1 MWLEVQPPERSNTGW
16 TPVFVDSEPFP
27 SVVQAADRVVD
38 LPVSNAA
45 SLQELYRRDLRILQ
59 TVVRR
64 VVRSRSDAEDVVHDA
79 FLRVWRAMELGLVR
93 SPRAV
98 LFKTAY
104 NLALNH
110 VRSPRNQGADHAP
123 GAEPAHDALTAEEQ
137 MILDEDLQACRQA
150 FDRLPLRCRETLT
163 LRVVEEMSYKEMSDK
178 LGLSVSTLEK
188 HFIRGRRLCRNI
200 LDSGTEHSR
209 AAATLRRQPSRT
221 MLAAE

>member
-1 MWLEVQPPERSNTGW
+1 MWLEVRPPERSDAGW
-16 TPVFVDSEPFP
+16 TPAFADAEVFS
-27 SVVQAADRVVD
+27 S
-38 LPVSNAA
+38 PVSTDRTRRLENEAA
-45 SLQELYRRDLRILQ
+45 LRELYRRDLRTLQ

-64 VVRSRSDAEDVVHDA
+64 IVRSPTDAEDVVHDA

-110 VRSPRNQGADHAP
+110 VRSPRNHGAEPAP
-123 GAEPAHDALTAEEQ
+123 AVEPAHDAPSAEEQ

-163 LRVVEEMSYKEMSDK
+163 LRVVDELSYKEMSDK

-188 HFIRGRRLCRNI
+188 HFIRGRRLCRDI
-200 LDSGTEHSR
+200 LHSGSEHER
-209 AAATLRRQPSRT
+209 AAAILRRRPSRM